1 MCVQLSVEA
10 RRGRLIP
17 WSDRLVWTTMWVLKT
32 KLLSP
37 ARAVGMLTPGASSS
51 SQLVP
56 LNTFYCREGGSCIVL
71 LMFVVYHADNCV

>member
-1 MCVQLSVEA
+1 MCVQLFVEA

-17 WSDRLVWTTMWVLKT
+17 WSDGLLWTTTWVLKT

-37 ARAVGMLTPGASSS
+37 AGAVGVLTPGASSS

-56 LNTFYCREGGSCIVL
+56 LNTFCCHEGGGAVCLVL
-71 LMFVVYHADNCV
+71 LMFVGKY

>member
-1 MCVQLSVEA
+1 MCVQLFVEA

-17 WSDRLVWTTMWVLKT
+17 WSDGLLWTTTWVLKT

-37 ARAVGMLTPGASSS
+37 AGAVGVLTSGASSS

-56 LNTFYCREGGSCIVL
+56 LNTFCCHEGGGAVCLVL
-71 LMFVVYHADNCV
+71 LMFVGKY